1 MSNEEGETRQE
12 LDKNKPKSSDP
23 GHNIM
28 SSPRGV
34 GIRAAFI
41 IKSKNE
47 LKSREQAKQEKE
59 LAEQAQ
65 KMADLNKKAIELY
78 QKIIEAPHTDKS
90 AKSLALE
97 ITDMSAQFFQQ
108 MKVDD
113 LTKMNN
119 FQRDMLGFFK
129 MPNSKFRDSHFYT
142 VFIKH
147 LEQSIEN
154 NSKVLEGEGKG
165 FVQSVP
171 KNEAF
176 AGLHFWHK
184 VLMELQN
191 NKDNFSYS
199 MVVNYLAN
207 RNMSLATTEINDE
220 KASAE
225 YYKKYPED
233 KLIFANAYNAQKQM
247 FENVKNQEDMIKLC
261 FNQNLSIP
269 SPLILSKLISQYE
282 SSNMENKQDI
292 LAYQMLAL
300 QSSYFAFRVNQLD
313 ENIKKYQGENNYNA
327 LKPLLLEMQEMQIK
341 ALETIDERIKKC
353 NELILHSDHLTLP
366 TRYKEMSDLIELKS
380 KLVQQQKFNITNMK
394 MWNTNSKEALSSKEN
409 SNFPGN
415 EKLNVMLQGNMKEYV
430 SLNERKNDISSNTST
445 LSTLEKYTAKVE
457 ELRKLTYNNKM
468 MTEGDLE
475 SHYNLFRKEI
485 TGFKKSN
492 FDIETQ
498 SPKTLF
504 QHALEHAADDLLK
517 LMDKNLK
524 HGKIQILAQPDVMHE
539 QISKLINDY
548 EKHMNNLNNEISMPE
563 AIKGRQEALERLAY
577 LKNVMADP
585 NFTVRGEARI
595 QLDNQ
600 IKDFEAKISPKVE
613 TTAKHEI
620 VSAPPEPIPDTP
632 QLRTRGSSLS

>member
-12 LDKNKPKSSDP
+12 LDKNKPKSTDP
-23 GHNIM
+23 SNKIM

-34 GIRAAFI
+34 IRAAFI

-47 LKSREQAKQEKE
+47 LKNREQAKQEKE

-65 KMADLNKKAIELY
+65 KEKELNKKAIDLY

-97 ITDMSAQFFQQ
+97 ITEISAQFFQQ

-113 LTKMNN
+113 LPKMNN
-119 FQRDMLGFFK
+119 YQQNMLGFFK
-129 MPNSKFRDSHFYT
+129 MPSTTFRDNYPAT

-199 MVVNYLAN
+199 LVVNYLAN

-233 KLIFANAYNAQKQM
+233 KLIFANAYNAQKQL
-247 FENVKNQEDMIKLC
+247 FENIKNQEDMIKLC

-269 SPLILSKLISQYE
+269 SPMILSKLLNQYQT
-282 SSNMENKQDI
+282 SNLANKQDV

-313 ENIKKYQGENNYNA
+313 ENIKKYQSENNYNA
-327 LKPLLLEMQEMQIK
+327 LKPLLLEMQEMQQK

-353 NELILHSDHLTLP
+353 NELILQSDHLTLP
-366 TRYKEMSDLIELKS
+366 TRYKEMSDLTELKS

-394 MWNTNSKEALSSKEN
+394 LWNTNNKEALNSKEN

-415 EKLNVMLQGNMKEYV
+415 DKLNVLLQGNMKEYV
-430 SLNERKNDISSNTST
+430 SLNERKNDISSNITT
-445 LSTLEKYTAKVE
+445 LSILEKYTAKVE
-457 ELRKLTYNNKM
+457 ELRKLTYNNKTI
-468 MTEGDLE
+468 TEGELE
-475 SHYNLFRKEI
+475 NSYNLFRQEI
-485 TGFKKSN
+485 AGFKKSN

-498 SPKTLF
+498 SPKSLF
-504 QHALEHAADDLLK
+504 QHALEQAADDLFK
-517 LMDKNLK
+517 LMDKNLN
-524 HGKIQILAQPDVMHE
+524 HGKIQILSQPGVMQE
-539 QISKLINDY
+539 QINKLINDY
-548 EKHMNNLNNEISMPE
+548 EKHMNNLTNEISMPE
-563 AIKGRQEALERLAY
+563 AIKGRQDSMDRFAY
-577 LKNVMADP
+577 LKSVMANP
-585 NFTVRGEARI
+585 NFTVRGEQRI

-613 TTAKHEI
+613 TTAKQEI
-620 VSAPPEPIPDTP
+620 ISAPPEPIPDAP
-632 QLRTRGSSLS
+632 QMRLRSSRHS